1 MSEHDDNV
9 ENEWSD
15 AITEPL
21 EAAHSSGRLAWPRS
35 QPAPPRD
42 RFRSLS
48 RRLLD
53 DLRKP
58 RPVQSRDL
66 VVLVPGLLIGG
77 LLVGLLVAAVAPSL
91 FSALYTRFTGIPPHQ
106 SVAHH
111 ATTTHPGA
119 TPTQPA
125 TATPVPSVEGAFL
138 TRDTATQGNWSG
150 VYGQAGSVIIGVS
163 DGGQQ
168 LPAGVQVAPTN
179 ASPYNWAD
187 STDDPR
193 ALQQDTTGA
202 TRIAAC
208 WYAADTFSVAI
219 TIPEGQ
225 TYKMAVYVLDWD
237 RLQRAEDLRILNT
250 ATGKTLNTQTLT
262 SFVNGVYLVWR
273 VRGQIT
279 LQVTNHTGPINA
291 VVSGIFFSP
300 V

>member
-1 MSEHDDNV
+1 
-9 ENEWSD
+9 
-15 AITEPL
+15 
-21 EAAHSSGRLAWPRS
+21 
-35 QPAPPRD
+35 
-42 RFRSLS
+42 
-48 RRLLD
+48 
-53 DLRKP
+53 
-58 RPVQSRDL
+58 
-66 VVLVPGLLIGG
+66 
-77 LLVGLLVAAVAPSL
+77 
-91 FSALYTRFTGIPPHQ
+91 
-106 SVAHH
+106 
-111 ATTTHPGA
+111 
-119 TPTQPA
+119 
-125 TATPVPSVEGAFL
+125 
-138 TRDTATQGNWSG
+138 
-150 VYGQAGSVIIGVS
+150 
-163 DGGQQ
+163 
-168 LPAGVQVAPTN
+168 VAPTN